1 MARGERRLLWCD
13 LAATCGA
20 GCTGRPP
27 LVDDFLFNVMLTEMD
42 TLHCDLS
49 GLQKAVQK
57 PPVYFLENSWPRQ
70 KLRMAIVDT
79 HGKSEALLLSLIR
92 VACDV

>member
-1 MARGERRLLWCD
+1 
-13 LAATCGA
+13 
-20 GCTGRPP
+20 
-27 LVDDFLFNVMLTEMD
+27 MLTEMD

-79 HGKSEALLLSLIR
+79 HAQSEALLLSLLR
-92 VACDV
+92 VACDVRAVCALWPSHMAGVCPFIYVELRRAFTVTLEST